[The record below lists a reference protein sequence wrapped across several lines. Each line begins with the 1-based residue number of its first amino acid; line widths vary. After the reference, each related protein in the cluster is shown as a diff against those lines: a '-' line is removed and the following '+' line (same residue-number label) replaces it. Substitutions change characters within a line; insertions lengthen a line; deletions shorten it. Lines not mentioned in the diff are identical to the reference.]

1 MRISDWSSDVCS
13 SDLSLPF
20 GPRPPDKATTA
31 PRGASREGEARVAA
45 IIDPTQQPASRAP
58 RPWWTHLYVQ
68 VLAAIAAGVLIGHYW
83 PDSAV
88 QLKPVGDGFIK
99 LVQILIHPVLFPL
112 HSTDTPSAV
121 GSH

>member
-83 PDSAV
+83 PDSAL
-88 QLKPVGDGFIK
+88 QLKPVGDGFIQ
-99 LVQILIHPVLFPL
+99 LVKMIIAPVVFLTV
-112 HSTDTPSAV
+112 SSSEARRV
-121 GSH
+121 GK